1 MKILAPF
8 VFITSILL
16 IPLCASANE
25 ASATPTSMTAVQFT
39 SDTDTNIQT
48 TQLQPLVKISNQSE
62 LTFLKTIDLSPHLIP
77 VGITY
82 DPSTGN
88 TYVANSADH
97 TISVI
102 DGHTNRIID
111 NISLTNGTNNF
122 GFSGPI
128 GLAFDHHN
136 HSVYAVNAPG
146 GMVSIINAETHKVT
160 NTIDLGGNLSWI
172 AINLKEKQVY
182 VLDSD
187 ASIIYVISTKTQ
199 KIIDTIHTEG
209 SPWSIAYNTN
219 DGNLYAP
226 ILGANSVQVIDGKTH
241 KVTNTLNLGDQ
252 GSPRFIAF
260 DYNNNHAYV
269 TCGTG
274 KVVVID
280 TPSTKVIGEITIP
293 DLPYGGYYNKTGQF
307 TVYDNYSDVIHSS
320 REKLAGN
327 PADIVFNPDNGYMY
341 VVDYAVGVLN
351 VIDTKNMTLV
361 NNMATPPSSY
371 GIVYNEKNKTIY
383 MSNASLDSVSLIGNV
398 G

>member
-8 VFITSILL
+8 VFIVSILL
-16 IPLCASANE
+16 IPLCALAND
-25 ASATPTSMTAVQFT
+25 ASATPTSMTATHFRY
-39 SDTDTNIQT
+39 DTDTNVQT

-62 LTFLKTIDLSPHLIP
+62 LTFLETIDLSPHLIP

-97 TISVI
+97 IISVI

-111 NISLTNGTNNF
+111 SISLTNGTNNF

-136 HSVYAVNAPG
+136 HSVYAVNAPP
-146 GMVSIINAETHKVT
+146 GMVSIINSETHKVT

-187 ASIIYVISTKTQ
+187 ASTIYVISTKTQ
-199 KIIDTIHTEG
+199 KIIDTIQTG
-209 SPWSIAYNTN
+209 RSPWSIAYNPH
-219 DGNLYAP
+219 DGNLYAT

-260 DYNNNHAYV
+260 DYNNSHVYV

-280 TPSTKVIGEITIP
+280 TQSTKVIGEITIP

-307 TVYDNYSDVIHSS
+307 TVYGNYSDVIHSS

-327 PADIVFNPDNGYMY
+327 PADIVFNPDNGHMY
-341 VVDYAVGVLN
+341 VVDYGVAVLN

-361 NNMATPPSSY
+361 NNIATPPSTY

-383 MSNASLDSVSLIGNV
+383 ISNEADSTVSLIGNV